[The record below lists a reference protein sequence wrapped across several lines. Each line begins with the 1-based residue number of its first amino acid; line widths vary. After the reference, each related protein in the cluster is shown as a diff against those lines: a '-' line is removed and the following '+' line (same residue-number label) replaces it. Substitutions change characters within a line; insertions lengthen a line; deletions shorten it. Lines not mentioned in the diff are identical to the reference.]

1 MRKIIPTSSG
11 QPKVFYYNTMGK
23 KFSCQEEIEQYFG
36 RLGQAVIP
44 GLFNFEPPRLVD
56 EDEDEDEDE
65 EMRELEEVIEK
76 SVCSSTT
83 TTLQQLQPCLRDS
96 PGYVC
101 VFNR

>member
-1 MRKIIPTSSG
+1 MR
-11 QPKVFYYNTMGK
+11 
-23 KFSCQEEIEQYFG
+23 
-36 RLGQAVIP
+36 P

-56 EDEDEDEDE
+56 EDEDEDVDGEDE
-65 EMRELEEVIEK
+65 EMGELESIIEK

-83 TTLQQLQPCLRDS
+83 ATLQQLQPCLRDS